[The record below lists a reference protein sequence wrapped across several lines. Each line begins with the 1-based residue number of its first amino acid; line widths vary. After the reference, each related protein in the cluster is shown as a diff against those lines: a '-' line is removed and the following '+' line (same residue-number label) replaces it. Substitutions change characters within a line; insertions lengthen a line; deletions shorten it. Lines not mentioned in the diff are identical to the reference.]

1 MFLLTICAAAAVV
14 FVAASRCCLLLLPL
28 VVASCCCLST
38 LCCCSCSIIK
48 NQLGSFIAFL
58 CSSQLAWQPNENVH
72 STQTGNWHYDWIAYG
87 LPTFPQPPLHF
98 PHSLLLL
105 LSLSLMSLSSSAQVE
120 HLFIMIIGLFAVSA
134 LSALWKSFFG
144 QYLFIRAQIKTA
156 YKFIK
161 RQRRQ
166 SPSLYLCSCL
176 CFSSQLPLPAAA
188 TNGVDLFYVIL

>member
-1 MFLLTICAAAAVV
+1 MHFFVRRNSPGNQMKMSTRHKLTTGIMIGLRTVY
-14 FVAASRCCLLLLPL
+14 LP
-28 VVASCCCLST
+28 
-38 LCCCSCSIIK
+38 
-48 NQLGSFIAFL
+48 
-58 CSSQLAWQPNENVH
+58 
-72 STQTGNWHYDWIAYG
+72 
-87 LPTFPQPPLHF
+87 PPSPSLHF
-98 PHSLLLL
+98 PHSLLPL
-105 LSLSLMSLSSSAQVE
+105 LSVSLMSSWLSLSSSAQVE

-166 SPSLYLCSCL
+166 KPSHCL
-176 CFSSQLPLPAAA
+176 GPSSLLPLPAAAA

>member
-1 MFLLTICAAAAVV
+1 MLLPLVV
-14 FVAASRCCLLLLPL
+14 ASCCCLLLLPL
-28 VVASCCCLST
+28 VVASCCWLSAC
-38 LCCCSCSIIK
+38 CCCSCSIIK

-72 STQTGNWHYDWIAYG
+72 STQTDNWHYDWIAYG
-87 LPTFPQPPLHF
+87 LPTFPQPPLHLSL
-98 PHSLLLL
+98 HSLLPL
-105 LSLSLMSLSSSAQVE
+105 LSVSLMSSWLSLSLSSSAQVE

-166 SPSLYLCSCL
+166 SLSHCLYPSSL
-176 CFSSQLPLPAAA
+176 LPLPAAAA